1 MSLSRPFRFMALAA
15 PVFALAAC
23 VTPADHPPAQAP
35 AKSTMNAAM
44 IEAVRGSPQLRR
56 AATAECVRDTA
67 RDPLAARRN
76 IAMIINTSV
85 AKAPQVF
92 CERLMM
98 GLASGKL
105 TVADV
110 DSVDRGEITPNTIR
124 VLQGR

>member
-1 MSLSRPFRFMALAA
+1 MSRSRPFRLMALSA

-23 VTPADHPPAQAP
+23 VTPADHPPA
-35 AKSTMNAAM
+35 KSRMNAAM

-56 AATAECVRDTA
+56 EATAECARDTA
-67 RDPLAARRN
+67 RDSLASRRN
-76 IAMIINTSV
+76 MAMLINTSV

-92 CERLMM
+92 CERLMT
-98 GLASGKL
+98 GLASGKV

-110 DSVDRGEITPNTIR
+110 NSIDRGEITPNMIR